1 MPGNDDIHLDCRGVA
16 QMAYAED
23 NYLKATPGGIT

>member
-16 QMAYAED
+16 KIAYAEVD
-23 NYLKATPGGIT
+23 CLKATPGGMT